1 MATAPK
7 DLSQGK
13 LRLDKWLY
21 HARFFKSR
29 SLAAAAVEGG
39 IRVNGTRVTKP
50 ARTVSSGDTLT
61 FAQARRVR
69 VVRIA
74 ALGHRRGPAP
84 EAQALYEDL
93 GEDLGAPETL
103 SDRPGDNVAA
113 APRYDRGGRP
123 GKKDR
128 RAMKKSAADSL
139 D

>member
-1 MATAPK
+1 MTTAPI

-21 HARFFKSR
+21 HARFFRSR
-29 SLAAAAVEGG
+29 SIAAAAVEGG

-50 ARTVSSGDTLT
+50 ARTVSPGDTLT
-61 FAQARRVR
+61 FAQARRIR

-74 ALGHRRGPAP
+74 SLGHRRGPAT
-84 EAQALYEDL
+84 EAQALYDDL
-93 GEDLGAPETL
+93 TPRDPPR
-103 SDRPGDNVAA
+103 DRPGDKAAA
-113 APRYDRGGRP
+113 APKYDRGGRP

-128 RAMKKSAADSL
+128 RAMNKSAADPL